1 METFEIIRVIDENEL
16 LPLGYCLEMLDV
28 NSDSYVFTI
37 VPLDKNKY
45 SGGV

>member
-1 METFEIIRVIDENEL
+1 MQTLETIQAIDENEL

>member
-1 METFEIIRVIDENEL
+1 METFEIIRVIDENEWQ
-16 LPLGYCLEMLDV
+16 PLGYCLEMLDV